1 MAGCYSGLPNTSTV
15 IGSSCDATSLS
26 PSEFID
32 CTINSQ
38 QKYSNA
44 RSQDAQSASSSAV
57 CSARGA
63 DLSIGRSEDK
73 YDVTA
78 IEPEIPDDI
87 DNTIASYQNIQNIML
102 PLWKGTYDSYWAN
115 PRVAIYNPAYQ
126 AAASW
131 MADVIVNGVTGIPTA
146 LEQQIINRATDR
158 IRAEAATARNAAQDR
173 SGVLGWDLPQPFA
186 IAQGEA
192 IELAAYREIG
202 KASVDL
208 AKEQFNIQDRNIRF
222 AVEEA
227 NKIYLG
233 MERNAVDYMRAWVG
247 LLNNLKDMVEIDPN
261 VRANY
266 INATANLY
274 GQRIK
279 KDQIQ
284 WMSFND
290 YYQRL
295 QGDNQL
301 KSSNTIAQTDLVVK
315 ANTAAAEVQKM
326 LAAATLS
333 QLSTMVTKVATS

>member
-1 MAGCYSGLPNTSTV
+1 MAGCDSGLSSTSTV
-15 IGSSCDATSLS
+15 VGSTCDASSLS

-32 CTINSQ
+32 CTINNQ
-38 QKYSNA
+38 QRYANA
-44 RSQDAQSASSSAV
+44 RSQDAQNASGSAI

-73 YDVTA
+73 YEVTA

-87 DNTIASYQNIQNIML
+87 DNSISSYKNLQNIML
-102 PLWKGTYDSYWAN
+102 PLFKGTYDSYWDN

-126 AAASW
+126 SAASW
-131 MADVIVNGVTGIPTA
+131 MSNVIVNGVTGIPTT
-146 LEQQIINRATDR
+146 LEQQIFNRATDR
-158 IRAEAATARNAAQDR
+158 IRAEAAIARSAAQDR
-173 SGVLGWDLPQPFA
+173 SGALGWDLPQPFV

-192 IELAAYREIG
+192 IEAAAQREIG
-202 KASVDL
+202 KASV
-208 AKEQFNIQDRNIRF
+208 AIAEKQFDIQDANIRF

-233 MERNAVDYMRAWVG
+233 MERNAIDYIGAWTA

-274 GQRIK
+274 GQRIR
-279 KDQIQ
+279 KDQVQ
-284 WMSFND
+284 WMSLND
-290 YYQRL
+290 YHQRL

-301 KSSNTIAQTDLVVK
+301 KSSNILSQTDMVVK

-326 LAAATLS
+326 LAAAVLS
-333 QLSTMVTKVATS
+333 QLSTMVTQVATG